1 MTHISIMEGNT
12 MSFVIESGVLKKYIE
27 EPGVTFV
34 EIPEGVTSIDEEA
47 FADCKNV
54 SSVVFPST
62 FRDERSLGFRSSL
75 VNLEQLK
82 EFLVDEGNPYFT
94 SVEGILYNK
103 KITEL
108 LCCPA
113 DYYPLKLVIPDGVK
127 YIHYDAFSG
136 CNNLREV
143 IIPDSVECIRFNAFA
158 GCRHLKSVRLPSGIY
173 LEDDT
178 FMGCV
183 ELEKLINSENMV
195 GICSNALD
203 LCFSLKK
210 LRLGEM
216 VREGCISESS
226 FGCPNLEE
234 IEVDPSNPDFSSKDG
249 ALYNKDKTVLL
260 FCPHGKSGELVL
272 PDSVVQIGNESF
284 SGICDCRNLT
294 SIRLPAGLKRIS
306 DYAFAQ
312 CPGLDPIQLP
322 DDVERM
328 PSRWS

>member
-1 MTHISIMEGNT
+1 MG
-12 MSFVIESGVLKKYIE
+12 FVIESSVLKKYIE

-47 FADCKNV
+47 FTDCKTV

-62 FRDERSLGFRSSL
+62 FKDERSLGFRSSL

-103 KITEL
+103 KKTEL

-113 DYYPLKLVIPDGVK
+113 DYYPLKLVIPNGVK
-127 YIHYDAFSG
+127 YIHSDAFSG

-143 IIPDSVECIRFNAFA
+143 IIPDSVECIGFSAFQY
-158 GCRHLKSVRLPSGIY
+158 CENLRTVRLPSSIY

-183 ELEKLINSENMV
+183 ELEELINSENMV
-195 GICSNALD
+195 GISPNALD

-210 LRLGEM
+210 LRLGEPAADF
-216 VREGCISESS
+216 SDLS
-226 FGCPNLEE
+226 FGCRNLEE

-249 ALYNKDKTVLL
+249 ILYNKDKTVLL
-260 FCPHGKSGELVL
+260 FCPYGKSGELVL

-284 SGICDCRNLT
+284 SGICDCRKLT

-306 DYAFAQ
+306 DYTFEQ
-312 CPGLDPIQLP
+312 CPGLEPIQLP

>member
-1 MTHISIMEGNT
+1 MG
-12 MSFVIESGVLKKYIE
+12 FVIESGVLKKYIE

-47 FADCKNV
+47 FTDCKTV

-62 FRDERSLGFRSSL
+62 FKDERSLGFRSSL

-103 KITEL
+103 KKTEL

-113 DYYPLKLVIPDGVK
+113 DYYPLKLVIPNGVK
-127 YIHYDAFSG
+127 YIHSDAFSG

-143 IIPDSVECIRFNAFA
+143 IIPDSVECIGFSAFQY
-158 GCRHLKSVRLPSGIY
+158 CENLRTVRLPSSIY

-183 ELEKLINSENMV
+183 ELEELINSENMV
-195 GICSNALD
+195 GISPNALD

-210 LRLGEM
+210 LRLGEPAADF
-216 VREGCISESS
+216 SDLS
-226 FGCPNLEE
+226 FGCRNLEE

-249 ALYNKDKTVLL
+249 ILYNKDKTVLL
-260 FCPHGKSGELVL
+260 FCPYGKSGELVL

-284 SGICDCRNLT
+284 SGICDCRKLT

-306 DYAFAQ
+306 DYTFEQ
-312 CPGLDPIQLP
+312 CPGLEPIQLP